1 MTVIRI
7 SSEQQRSL
15 KLLASS
21 RHGISEQLLAHSL
34 GFSPSVL
41 TSLVRRRLAARER
54 EVMKAGGKMI
64 EVMRLRI
71 TAAGRRTVEGE
82 G

>member
-1 MTVIRI
+1 MTAIRI
-7 SSEQQRSL
+7 SSEQERAL

-21 RHGISEQLLAHSL
+21 RHGNSEQLLARSL
-34 GFSPSVL
+34 GFRSGVL
-41 TSLVRRRLAARER
+41 ASLVRRRLATRER
-54 EVMKAGGKMI
+54 EMVMAGAKPV

-71 TAAGRRTVEGE
+71 TAAGRRAIGA